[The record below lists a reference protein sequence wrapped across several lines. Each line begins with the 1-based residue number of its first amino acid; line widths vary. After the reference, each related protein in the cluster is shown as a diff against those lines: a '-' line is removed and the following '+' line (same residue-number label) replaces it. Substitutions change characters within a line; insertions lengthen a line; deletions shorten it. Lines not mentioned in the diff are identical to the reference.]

1 MNLKVVFP
9 TVFRKSMCMCFACTF
24 GAVETLG
31 LILLDQ
37 EGFGFKNTRLASGGV
52 DLSRQKSMTVP
63 LYLLRLVPLKN
74 LLLVRGELLGSSE
87 MLRSG

>member
-1 MNLKVVFP
+1 
-9 TVFRKSMCMCFACTF
+9 MCMCFACTF

-63 LYLLRLVPLKN
+63 LYHLRLVP
-74 LLLVRGELLGSSE
+74 
-87 MLRSG
+87 